1 VKNFIELEEAVSKI
15 QSGNSL
21 LIGGFIGGGIP
32 ANLLQS
38 ISKRPVKNL
47 LVIANDSGFKEK
59 GIGELISNRQVSKII
74 CSHIGTNSDTVS
86 QYINKE
92 IEVEFVPQGSLI
104 ERIRAAGAGL
114 GGILTPTGIGTSVEE
129 GKKIIEIEG
138 KKYLLEL
145 PLRADIALI
154 KAAKADKAGNLYY
167 NGTARNFNPIIA
179 FSADIVIAE
188 VDEVVEIGEIKP
200 EDVHTSGIFI
210 DYIVDLNS

>member
-1 VKNFIELEEAVSKI
+1 MKNFIELDEAVSKI
-15 QSGNSL
+15 QTGNSI

-92 IEVEFVPQGSLI
+92 IEVEFVPQGTLI

-114 GGILTPTGIGTSVEE
+114 GGILTPTGIGTTVED

-210 DYIVDLNS
+210 DYIVDLNL

>member
-1 VKNFIELEEAVSKI
+1 LKSFIKLEEAVSKI

-21 LIGGFIGGGIP
+21 HIGGFIGGGIP
-32 ANLLQS
+32 AKMLTSLSQKQ
-38 ISKRPVKNL
+38 IKDL

-59 GIGELISNRQVSKII
+59 GIGELIANRQVSKII

-86 QYINKE
+86 QYLNKE
-92 IEVEFVPQGSLI
+92 LEVEFVPQGTLI

-114 GGILTPTGIGTSVEE
+114 GGFLTPTGIGTSVEE

-145 PLRADIALI
+145 PLRADFALI

-167 NGTARNFNPIIA
+167 NGTARNFNPTIA

-200 EDVHTSGIFI
+200 EDVHTPGIFV
-210 DYIVDLNS
+210 DYIVNLNE